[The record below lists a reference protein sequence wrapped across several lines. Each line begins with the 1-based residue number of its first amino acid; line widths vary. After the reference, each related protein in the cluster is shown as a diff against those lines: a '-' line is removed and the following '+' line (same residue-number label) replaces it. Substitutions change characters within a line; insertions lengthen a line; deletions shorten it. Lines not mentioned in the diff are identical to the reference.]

1 MAYVCAI
8 LLSFL
13 LFCFYGYNCIWELAT
28 LQKFVFCVV
37 GYEILH
43 THVVGIILTPWM
55 L

>member
-1 MAYVCAI
+1 MDIIAFGNWLHCR
-8 LLSFL
+8 
-13 LFCFYGYNCIWELAT
+13 
-28 LQKFVFCVV
+28 KFVFCVV